1 MAVNDLLLVF
11 GIHVGGQGGVMV
23 ARSYYTIYNSGSG
36 CNSGKKAK
44 KE

>member
-11 GIHVGGQGGVMV
+11 GIHVGGRGGGMV
-23 ARSYYTIYNSGSG
+23 GRSYYTVYSSDSG
-36 CNSGKKAK
+36 CNSEKKAK